1 MLRMIAENVTLD
13 AASGDEPSRTI
24 SGIAVPY
31 GVEATVLGGQRVRIE
46 QGALPVD
53 GPAPRLLED
62 HDTGKVVGKVTDRE
76 DTPDGMLFSAKI
88 AATRAGDD
96 LLELLKMGA
105 LDSVSIGIEA
115 LDYEMQGKT
124 MVVKAADWQELSVV
138 YQPAFS
144 GARIEKIAAAQADAT
159 PDTIEP
165 QPETENDNMS
175 EDITPEVV
183 EAAKP
188 EATLPVYATAKREFA
203 MPSAQEWIAAALEGG
218 SQFAELTA
226 KIKAAA
232 PDVTT
237 TDNDGVLPQPIV
249 GPVYDNFVGT
259 RPVVDAIGVKALPQG
274 GKVFERPYVST
285 HTSIAVQ
292 SAELATLQAGE
303 YKISS
308 HSVTKGTYGGYVS
321 LSEQIIDWS
330 DPAIIT
336 LLLEDLGKIYRNT
349 TDNVAADALYAGISQ
364 TASLT
369 DPTSP
374 AEWVSDIYDA
384 MQTIVSN
391 SNGNLPSHLFLAPNM
406 FAALGK
412 LVDGSN
418 RPLFPTVA
426 PSNAYGSASPGS
438 VDMQAFGLTV
448 VVDRNFAADTVIV
461 GDPSGFEIF
470 EQQKGAISVDSP
482 SNLSRTI
489 GWRGYFATLMIDA
502 TKFVALT

>member
-13 AASGDEPSRTI
+13 AAAGDEPSRSI

-62 HDTGKVVGKVTDRE
+62 HDTGKVVGKVVARE

-159 PDTIEP
+159 PDTIET
-165 QPETENDNMS
+165 QPESENTMS

-183 EAAKP
+183 EAATP
-188 EATLPVYATAKREFA
+188 EPTLPVYATAKREFA
-203 MPSAQEWIAAALEGG
+203 MPSPQEWIAAALQGG
-218 SQFAELTA
+218 SQFAELND
-226 KIKAAA
+226 KIRAAA

-249 GPVYDNFVGT
+249 GPVYDNFVGN
-259 RPVVDAIGVKALPQG
+259 RPVVDAIGVKAMPAS

-303 YKISS
+303 FQVAS

-330 DPAIIT
+330 DPAILT
-336 LLLEDLGKIYRNT
+336 LVLEDLGKIYRNT

-369 DPTSP
+369 DPASAT
-374 AEWVSDIYDA
+374 EWVSDIYDA
-384 MQTIVSN
+384 MTTIVSN

-412 LVDGSN
+412 LVDGN
-418 RPLFPTVA
+418 DRPLFPTVS
-426 PSNAYGSASPGS
+426 PSNAFGSASPGS
-438 VDMQAFGLTV
+438 VNMQAFGLTV

-482 SNLSRTI
+482 SNLSRTLA
-489 GWRGYFATLMIDA
+489 WRGYFATLMIDA